1 MYGGELDG
9 QNAKCIMLKVGTDN
23 TWHRQYKSEAIAA
36 GIRAIEIFFA
46 IIPPATNNAKRSA
59 SKCQNLL

>member
-36 GIRAIEIFFA
+36 GIRAIEIF
-46 IIPPATNNAKRSA
+46 
-59 SKCQNLL
+59 LL